1 MEARLRLLS
10 AVEPSKI
17 TFFSSNT
24 ILKTSIQSY
33 SVLGAI
39 IPSPHIPAPKKVPRP
54 IPQKMTRCLV
64 PAIRISFILV
74 DI

>member
-1 MEARLRLLS
+1 MEARLRFLS
-10 AVEPSKI
+10 AFEPSKI

-39 IPSPHIPAPKKVPRP
+39 IPLTPYTRTKKGD
-54 IPQKMTRCLV
+54 KTNTSENDTL
-64 PAIRISFILV
+64 SGTSH
-74 DI
+74 